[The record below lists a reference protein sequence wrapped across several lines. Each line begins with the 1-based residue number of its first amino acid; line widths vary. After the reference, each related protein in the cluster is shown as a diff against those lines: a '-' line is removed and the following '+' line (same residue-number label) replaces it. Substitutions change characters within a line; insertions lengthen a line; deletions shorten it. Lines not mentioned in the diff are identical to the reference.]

1 MAHSGLQLR
10 RPVEV
15 ARAAAADA
23 RSLLPRLLL
32 VEDEDAIRES
42 LGEALEGDGFAVIL
56 AANGLEAL
64 QMLRNAPRPS
74 AILLDLMMPVM
85 DGWDFRREQ
94 LNDPSLRDIPVLV
107 VSASGSSPER
117 LRLQL
122 GDVELIPKPVPY
134 AQLLEALGRVC
145 RLAASA
151 A

>member
-1 MAHSGLQLR
+1 
-10 RPVEV
+10 
-15 ARAAAADA
+15 
-23 RSLLPRLLL
+23 
-32 VEDEDAIRES
+32 
-42 LGEALEGDGFAVIL
+42 
-56 AANGLEAL
+56 
-64 QMLRNAPRPS
+64 
-74 AILLDLMMPVM
+74 MMPVM

-134 AQLLEALGRVC
+134 AQLLAALGRVC